1 MYKTEESPLM
11 DHTDRN
17 TLIALHVQK
26 FGLPIYKG
34 HWYMKQILLLY
45 VEIASSGELAI
56 YNKLVSEVSEKR
68 GIRPGSMKRAIK
80 YYVNQGWAL
89 GMRKDWQTLTGWDQD
104 DPPDVNTAIRLI
116 CESFIPIT
124 EKYQAA
130 FQWNE

>member
-1 MYKTEESPLM
+1 MS
-11 DHTDRN
+11 DINFN
-17 TLIALHVQK
+17 TLISQYLHK
-26 FGLPIYKG
+26 FGLATYKG
-34 HWYMKQILLLY
+34 HWYMKQVLLLY
-45 VEIASSGELAI
+45 VETALSGATAS
-56 YNKLVSEVSEKR
+56 YNKLVSEVSKKR

-116 CESFIPIT
+116 CESFIPIM

-130 FQWNE
+130 IQWNE